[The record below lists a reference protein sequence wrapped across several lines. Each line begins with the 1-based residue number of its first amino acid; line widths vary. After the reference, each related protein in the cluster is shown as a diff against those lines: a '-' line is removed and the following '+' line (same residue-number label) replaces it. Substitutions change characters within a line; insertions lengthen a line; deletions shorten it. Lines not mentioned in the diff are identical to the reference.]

1 MKVFVYAVVAAAF
14 TFVVSDIARA
24 DAEAGQAYFT
34 IMGTYTDDDKDRGL
48 EDAVNGGMM
57 GIGYALSDYWNV
69 EGYISMAY
77 PNATLPTVED
87 ATHRALGLDMQR
99 VFRRSE
105 KFSPYLLAGLGNFK
119 QTQGNVDTEG
129 LMLAWGAGFYL
140 DLFSSNI
147 SLRGEAKRR
156 MDNSANDGKFDNL
169 FSLGLQIPFGESSPK
184 WVDSDGD
191 GVEDGSDRCPDT
203 PAGALVDA
211 YGCELDS
218 DGDGVKD
225 SQDQCPGTPAGVTVD
240 DNGCPKDSDGDG
252 VIDDQDECPGTPKGT
267 PVDKRGC
274 EIKGDYVLKGV
285 NFESNSDRLRPGA
298 TTILDEVVATLLK
311 YPEVEFEIQGHTDS
325 DGSAA
330 YNESLSQR
338 RAQTVHD
345 YLASKGVDESR
356 MTVRGYGE
364 SQPIADNATAAGKAQ
379 NRRVVLSVEER

>member
-14 TFVVSDIARA
+14 TFVASDIARA

-77 PNATLPTVED
+77 PNATLPSVED

-119 QTQGNVDTEG
+119 QTQGGIDTEG
-129 LMLAWGAGFYL
+129 LMLAWGGGFYL

-191 GVEDGSDRCPDT
+191 GIEDGSDRCPGT
-203 PAGALVDA
+203 PAGAPVDA

-240 DNGCPKDSDGDG
+240 DSGCPKDSDGDG
-252 VIDDQDECPGTPKGT
+252 VIDDKDECPGTPKGT

-298 TTILDEVVATLLK
+298 TAILDEVVATLLK
-311 YPEVEFEIQGHTDS
+311 YPEVKFEIQGHTDS